1 MKTRRALIP
10 LAAGL
15 FILWV
20 AAYGDELGARD
31 ARLRIAE
38 ALHLDNP
45 KNVHVRSINEGMGG
59 QAIVEASIDAAFR
72 LEQKEGRWKAVE
84 VRTGDRS
91 WESFELIET
100 AIRKEKIL
108 RTTADMRAIATAIE
122 AFRRERGHYVA
133 AKTASA
139 LIDNIAPAYLG
150 SVIRR
155 DAWSHEFQY
164 SGDASRYRL
173 VSLGPDGRADTG
185 DEIVIENGEVVKGAG
200 E

>member
-1 MKTRRALIP
+1 MKIRRALLP

-15 FILWV
+15 LILWV
-20 AAYGDELGARD
+20 AAFAGEMGARD

-38 ALHLDNP
+38 ALHLDDP
-45 KNVHVRSINEGMGG
+45 TSVHVRSISEGMGG
-59 QAIVEASIDAAFR
+59 QAVVTASIDAAFR
-72 LEQKEGRWKAVE
+72 LEKKDGRWKAVE

-108 RTTADMRAIATAIE
+108 RTTADMRTIATAID
-122 AFRRERGHYVA
+122 AFRRQRGHYIA
-133 AKTASA
+133 AQTASA
-139 LIDNIAPAYLG
+139 LIDNLAPDYLR
-150 SVIRR
+150 SIVRR

-164 SGDASRYRL
+164 SGNDSSYRL
-173 VSLGPDGRADTG
+173 LSLGPDGKAETG
-185 DEIVIENGEVVKGAG
+185 DEIVIENGQIVKGAG